1 MSVKSKIDNARSKYP
16 DIMDKIN
23 KKLVSSGINIRT
35 AQKETLIY
43 DTSKQTVLEAIYSL
57 PIDAEDLFILVDV
70 ISAKGIIHIIPKN
83 CI

>member
-23 KKLVSSGINIRT
+23 RKLVSSGINIT
-35 AQKETLIY
+35 TSQKETLIR
-43 DTSKQTVLEAIYSL
+43 DVSKRTILEVIYSL

>member
-35 AQKETLIY
+35 SQKETLIY

-57 PIDAEDLFILVDV
+57 SIDAEDLFILVDV

>member
-1 MSVKSKIDNARSKYP
+1 MCVKSKIDNARIKYP

-23 KKLVSSGINIRT
+23 KKLISAGMNIT
-35 AQKETLIY
+35 TSQKETLIRGE
-43 DTSKQTVLEAIYSL
+43 SKRSVLTTIYSL

-70 ISAKGIIHIIPKN
+70 ISAKGIIHIIPKD

>member
-23 KKLVSSGINIRT
+23 KKLVSSGITIT
-35 AQKETLIY
+35 TSQKETLIR
-43 DTSKQTVLEAIYSL
+43 DVSKRTILEVIYSL

>member
-23 KKLVSSGINIRT
+23 KKLVSSGINIT
-35 AQKETLIY
+35 TSQKETLIREV
-43 DTSKQTVLEAIYSL
+43 SKRTILEVIYSL

-70 ISAKGIIHIIPKN
+70 ISAKGITHIIPKN

>member
-35 AQKETLIY
+35 SQKETLIY

-57 PIDAEDLFILVDV
+57 DAEDLFILVDV